1 MSALPPRRRVSL
13 ISVKL
18 GPAHWTRVSHVT
30 FPYLCKQRGTSI
42 SLEAFKRRVSL
53 RECYWTRVSH
63 VTISL
68 SNANKGGLLSP
79 SRPSSGEYHFV
90 SAPKLAF
97 LYGRSHIQLET
108 HLRGI
113 KRERHQ
119 IYTSICGCMHVC
131 VCVYVY
137 IYIYTWAS
145 TATLPRNRSPIYR
158 KQKGLLSLLSLHA
171 AWRVSFRECY
181 STPVSHVTI
190 PLSKLTRGAPKASS
204 HFVSAIELLF
214 IT

>member
-137 IYIYTWAS
+137 IYIYMHIHTYVYMCIHVYIYLFIYLYVCIMYVCS
-145 TATLPRNRSPIYR
+145 LGLTL
-158 KQKGLLSLLSLHA
+158 
-171 AWRVSFRECY
+171 VVEC
-181 STPVSHVTI
+181 VSHVA
-190 PLSKLTRGAPKASS
+190 LCVRSS
-204 HFVSAIELLF
+204 ALF
-214 IT
+214 LCWCCGV

>member
-1 MSALPPRRRVSL
+1 MPVVLYA
-13 ISVKL
+13 
-18 GPAHWTRVSHVT
+18 
-30 FPYLCKQRGTSI
+30 
-42 SLEAFKRRVSL
+42 L
-53 RECYWTRVSH
+53 RE
-63 VTISL
+63 
-68 SNANKGGLLSP
+68 
-79 SRPSSGEYHFV
+79 
-90 SAPKLAF
+90 
-97 LYGRSHIQLET
+97 QLVVVVPYCAI
-108 HLRGI
+108 HSFLRGF
-113 KRERHQ
+113 
-119 IYTSICGCMHVC
+119 TSHPHNCHAPTQPAGAGVSVRRAVNEPGCVYLYVYMYMC

>member
-119 IYTSICGCMHVC
+119 IYTSICGCMYVC
-131 VCVYVY
+131 VCVCIYIYGRASDLYINMWVYACVCVCVCIY
-137 IYIYTWAS
+137 IYIYMGEYGDAS
-145 TATLPRNRSPIYR
+145 T
-158 KQKGLLSLLSLHA
+158 
-171 AWRVSFRECY
+171 
-181 STPVSHVTI
+181 
-190 PLSKLTRGAPKASS
+190 
-204 HFVSAIELLF
+204 
-214 IT
+214 